1 MQLRRRRGEGG
12 VQIVELAITL
22 SVLLLIL
29 FGIIEF
35 GLLMR
40 TYITVLH
47 AAREGARA
55 AALGATTSNIINRVQ
70 NSAPGLSLS
79 MVELKYST
87 DATPDWGAA
96 PRLGNNGAG
105 TENNAPVGS
114 LVRVHVTYNY
124 RFLTRYLLG
133 GLKNKV
139 FTLDMVMRREGTPGA
154 PAAPGAGNGGV
165 P

>member
-1 MQLRRRRGEGG
+1 M
-12 VQIVELAITL
+12 QIVELAITL
-22 SVLLLIL
+22 SVLLLVL

-55 AALGATTSNIINRVQ
+55 AALGATTSNIVNRVQ

-87 DATPDWGAA
+87 DATPTWGTATT
-96 PRLGNNGAG
+96 LGNNGAG

-124 RFLTRYLLG
+124 KFLTRYLLG

>member
-1 MQLRRRRGEGG
+1 M
-12 VQIVELAITL
+12 QIVEFAITL
-22 SVLLLIL
+22 SLLLLIL

-40 TYITVLH
+40 SYITILH

-55 AALGATTSNIINRVQ
+55 AALGATTSNIVNRVQ
-70 NSAPGLSLS
+70 NSAPGLSVS
-79 MVELKYST
+79 MVDLSYST
-87 DATPDWGAA
+87 ASTPNWGSATT
-96 PRLGNNGAG
+96 LGNSGS
-105 TENNAPVGS
+105 ENNAPVGS

-124 RFLTRYLLG
+124 KFLTRYLLG

-139 FTLDMVMRREGTPGA
+139 YTIDMVMRREGTPGA
-154 PAAPGAGNGGV
+154 PAVPGFGNGGV